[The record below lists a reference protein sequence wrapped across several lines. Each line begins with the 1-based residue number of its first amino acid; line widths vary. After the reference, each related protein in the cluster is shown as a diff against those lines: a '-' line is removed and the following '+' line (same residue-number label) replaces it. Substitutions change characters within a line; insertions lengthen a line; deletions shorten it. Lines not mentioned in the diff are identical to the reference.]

1 MYRSIGQPFFSDR
14 FCAWKEQKNVCANVQ
29 PASPSVLQFI
39 TCFMLRRFYRKMEIV
54 ELTL

>member
-29 PASPSVLQFI
+29 HASPFVFQFI
-39 TCFMLRRFYRKMEIV
+39 TCFMLRRFYRKMEIA
-54 ELTL
+54 E